1 MIFYVLVL
9 ETNALTPLFTFTLKI
24 EKFDVHPTIT
34 TIIENYLQP
43 SFTSISIVT
52 LGGCTIA
59 SITGRT
65 LGLKQQAK
73 LKQKELGEIIL

>member
-9 ETNALTPLFTFTLKI
+9 ETNALTPVFTFTLKI
-24 EKFDVHPTIT
+24 ENFDVHPTIT

-43 SFTSISIVT
+43 TSTSIGVVT
-52 LGGCTIA
+52 LGGCTIT
-59 SITGRT
+59 SITRRT

-73 LKQKELGEIIL
+73 LKQKELYEIIL